1 MKKETITSAS
11 SPKAIGPY
19 SPAIRAG
26 GLLCISG
33 QLGLDPETGQLAQG
47 VRAQTER
54 ALASLEALLVEAGLG
69 FEDVVKTTIFLAD
82 INDFSEV
89 NEIYASKFRPPY
101 PARSTVQVAAL
112 PRGAL
117 VEIEALA
124 VY

>member
-26 GLLCISG
+26 DILCISG
-33 QLGLDPETGQLAQG
+33 QLGIDPETGQLAQG

-69 FEDVVKTTIFLAD
+69 FEDVVKTTIFLSD

-112 PRGAL
+112 PKGAL